1 MEKSNKLDVR
11 IRTWQEKHSDRILSD
26 EDVDEIRLNLRSLA
40 RLLLKWD
47 EAQKEGEPAKSTH
60 SAP

>member
-1 MEKSNKLDVR
+1 MEKSNKLDAR
-11 IRTWQEKHSDRILSD
+11 IRAWQEKHSDRILSD
-26 EDVDEIRLNLRSLA
+26 EDLDEIRLNLRSLA

-47 EAQKEGEPAKSTH
+47 EAQEESKPTKSTY